1 MKHFHWKWFNF
12 TYLYKSEQLTG
23 NSLECITVNASFL
36 MWRCCQTCFGCSMDC
51 HSRTWLLK
59 GTSIFITFVATFAHV
74 SFRSVRLNESCIQ
87 KPVLYAKS
95 RGYRL
100 HVQIYFLTTTV
111 WSLLFW
117 HMWTNVSWNS
127 SVPMN
132 SVIFLCNT
140 HCGLIV
146 TICIQYVAPWIMSY

>member
-1 MKHFHWKWFNF
+1 M
-12 TYLYKSEQLTG
+12 
-23 NSLECITVNASFL
+23 TVNARFL

-51 HSRTWLLK
+51 YSRTWLLK
-59 GTSIFITFVATFAHV
+59 GTSVFITCVVTFAHV
-74 SFRSVRLNESCIQ
+74 SVRSVWLKESCIQ
-87 KPVLYAKS
+87 KPVLYPKS
-95 RGYRL
+95 RGYML

-132 SVIFLCNT
+132 WFIFLCNT

-146 TICIQYVAPWIMSY
+146 TTWIQYVAPRIMNY